1 MSELTVQ
8 YLVLERCDPARNM
21 ARFYVLTIEPTLF
34 GDTALVREWGRLGQR
49 GRRRLDLFAGRVQA
63 VEALEAWL
71 VRKTRRG
78 YVRRNSTASVN
89 RPVHRDIARLEMRH
103 PGLGIPRRDHSR
115 HDAAQH
121 YVAAEPSLHRCH
133 PRKAAGCTGRPE
145 EGRRHRGTQ
154 YLGPAAMVETGRV
167 AASRAARLTANRH
180 GGLSHDYET
189 PTEER
194 VISRQL

>member
-8 YLVLERCDPARNM
+8 YLVLERCDPDRNM

-71 VRKTRRG
+71 VRKARRG

-89 RPVHRDIARLEMRH
+89 RPVHREMARLEK
-103 PGLGIPRRDHSR
+103 
-115 HDAAQH
+115 QH
-121 YVAAEPSLHRCH
+121 EPD
-133 PRKAAGCTGRPE
+133 
-145 EGRRHRGTQ
+145 
-154 YLGPAAMVETGRV
+154 V
-167 AASRAARLTANRH
+167 
-180 GGLSHDYET
+180 
-189 PTEER
+189 
-194 VISRQL
+194 